1 MIEENDE
8 TITIS
13 VVIKRESERAFL
25 VDDGEEHWIPKSQ
38 IQEPENYGV
47 SNAKVNLVISLWIA
61 EQKGLV

>member
-8 TITIS
+8 TIAIT

-38 IQEPENYGV
+38 IQEPEKHRV
-47 SNAKVNLVISLWIA
+47 SNAKIVLVISLWIA
-61 EQKGLV
+61 QQKGLV